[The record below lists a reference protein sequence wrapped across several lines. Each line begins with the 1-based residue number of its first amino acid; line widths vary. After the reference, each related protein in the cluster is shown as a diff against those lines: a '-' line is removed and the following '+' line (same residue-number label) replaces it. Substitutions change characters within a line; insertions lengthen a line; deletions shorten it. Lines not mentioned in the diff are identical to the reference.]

1 MSKRSFA
8 ILGLILFLLGV
19 AIGLFLLS
27 GSLQASALD
36 SYKSLGPGAG
46 VPCPHPLEQVGL
58 NRRTMAEK
66 ESQALTVVLG
76 NLDSSADCEVTVSL
90 SAPNFDINPANPDRV
105 VTVPAGEKAATTA
118 WVLSSREAGNYEV
131 VVTAGFDVQV
141 MGIRVTNLLGLS
153 APEAKILSYIGYFL
167 GPMLSLPW
175 WIEKWEEHQ
184 RRKRE
189 EEQRRPSPPAPSST
203 SGEGG

>member
-1 MSKRSFA
+1 MFKRSLA
-8 ILGLILFLLGV
+8 ILGLVLFLAGV
-19 AIGLFLLS
+19 ATGLFLLS
-27 GSLQASALD
+27 GSLRASGLD

-46 VPCPHPLEQVGL
+46 EPCPHPLEQVGL

-76 NLDSSADCEVTVSL
+76 NLDYSGDCEVTVNI

-105 VTVPAGEKAATTA
+105 VVIPPGEKAATAA

-141 MGIRVTNLLGLS
+141 VGIRVTNLLGLT
-153 APEAKILSYIGYFL
+153 APQAKILSYIGYFL

-175 WIEKWEEHQ
+175 WIQKWEEYK

-189 EEQRRPSPPAPSST
+189 EPPSPPAPST
-203 SGEGG
+203 TGGAGE